1 MLYGRRVGSERWEI
15 RVPDLQQTVWI
26 INNEIKMK
34 HNCEKRKTISWVAG
48 FLNDPKSIRAGGDVL
63 KIKQMLENEKNNL
76 ARRKA

>member
-1 MLYGRRVGSERWEI
+1 
-15 RVPDLQQTVWI
+15 
-26 INNEIKMK
+26 MK